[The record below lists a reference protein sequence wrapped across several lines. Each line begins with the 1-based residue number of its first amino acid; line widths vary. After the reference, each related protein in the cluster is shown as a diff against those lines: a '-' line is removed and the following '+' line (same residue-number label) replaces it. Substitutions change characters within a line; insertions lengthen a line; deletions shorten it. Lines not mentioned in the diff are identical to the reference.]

1 MEARKRL
8 TSRRA
13 LLPQDVQLIESIGI
27 SPEEYYEFLEACEY
41 ACEKRGEAYSHIPDV
56 RNGPVTPFLVNLA
69 IGVALT
75 VASALLAPKP
85 KAPEDKKPPQLQTG
99 DKTGKSKFTPY
110 NDFDSVQELA
120 ALGTTVPLVYAA
132 GNPGVRVNT
141 QLLWSHID
149 TVRRSQL
156 AKLLLLVSQG
166 KLERMPDFEGIAI
179 GDTLLENFDRAR
191 MGAWFRTNGGAIKE
205 KTDAYK
211 YPSGEIIGD
220 LQGVS
225 VPDDVFSIQ
234 EFANDRWYPW
244 HSGAR
249 TPGTA
254 TKFGLYNYLPNGN
267 RFKLNYE
274 LILIQDGAGK
284 DVKSGQR
291 EKRDKINKGYATGA
305 GITRIGNKRI
315 SPDSKS
321 TERDEVRPGD
331 IIEYRIRDNRLF
343 TSYDG
348 GRWGLEDV
356 ISATSTRR
364 ATADDILALG
374 KIYRCGSVS
383 MVCITEPRE
392 VWELGERDVVYKFRV
407 LDRGEVRFGGPNA
420 EQDPYDTYN
429 PAEVSFAVVTTNRPE
444 DDYIEI
450 GIKSVVWKQISGFPN
465 LNSHPSEKVIE
476 EYEADGG
483 SIQLGSMQTYL
494 FRMSFFKIEIRPIG
508 EKGYVNLEPDTIF
521 CIKHNNPSEVFNSFR
536 IEFADVAPASATEF
550 EIRFHPVPGNYVL
563 DHYRDMIILDTRRDW
578 QPNTVN
584 TKRDGR
590 YRLWY
595 RGYRETISKATTSNP
610 EFILG
615 KPQDTGKIVRIS
627 PSQGGR
633 IPSDD
638 KKGCTTEFKRRRP
651 EKDSSTKES
660 YIKYDSPQEGKGGAH
675 IWTYMW
681 RGEKIKSFKV
691 SSRDRDFPGE
701 VKKKIDGRTYYFDK
715 GDLKENYGSIKYYEI
730 RRCKKDADSIGKE
743 TRIENVVGGSGSG
756 AKVKV
761 TRYKNGAWEASIQ
774 DSGKGYRS
782 GEKVKLSVPGPD
794 ITVSISTNDDS
805 QYKLNPYDML
815 ADYPQYDGESLSND
829 SDAEHEISYV
839 NEIRKPDGYRA
850 DYNDLATLGLMISS
864 SLDINNI
871 SQISTYVKR
880 GIVGRAW
887 TGRSSYRAIN
897 HLPEIVFDLLT
908 NEEYGVGGIVGRR
921 GVDEGELSRTT
932 RYCQAMG
939 FYWEGVIKD
948 KVNVR
953 QWIFEQAGYILC
965 DFCIQG
971 GKFFLKPSF
980 PIQKDHRIHSRPR
993 RHAADTRPVT
1003 IQALFTD
1010 GNTRNARVS
1019 FLPPEE
1025 RQMFKAEV
1033 IYRLEEPNGFSKLMS
1048 KTIRLKKKPAIGPGG
1063 GRDDDPLER
1072 FDMSGFC
1079 SSEQHAETFARYA
1092 LRLRQLVT
1100 HTVQFES
1107 TPESCRNLKP
1117 GDYVRYISTV
1127 THLDRF
1133 ATGSIGWGG
1142 AVQCHLDP
1150 KKINNQR
1157 IMYWKVGRNDGV
1169 REATL
1174 RVDDNMHC
1182 KDSVLYSSVFAL
1194 AKDDTRS
1201 RIYKVE
1207 TIQYSDEG
1215 LVELT
1220 LTEAPVDSKLRLLV
1234 LDWRDEDFY
1243 EYN

>member
-1 MEARKRL
+1 VEARNRI

-13 LLPQDVQLIESIGI
+13 LLPQDVQIIESIGI
-27 SPEEYYEFLEACEY
+27 TPDEYYAFLDQCEY
-41 ACEKRGEAYSHIPDV
+41 ACANRGKAYSHIPDV
-56 RNGPVTPFLVNLA
+56 RNEPISTATLIQLA

-75 VASALLAPKP
+75 VAGALLAPKP
-85 KAPEDKKPPQLQTG
+85 KSPDDQKQPPQLQTG

-120 ALGTTVPLVYAA
+120 ALGTTIPLVYAA

-141 QLLWSHID
+141 QLLWSNIA
-149 TVRRSQL
+149 TVRNGQI
-156 AKLLLLVSQG
+156 AKLLLLISQG
-166 KLERMPDFEGIAI
+166 KLERYPDFEGIAI

-191 MGAWFRTNGGAIKE
+191 LGAWCRTDGGRIKE
-205 KTDAYK
+205 KTNAYK
-211 YPSGEIIGD
+211 YNNGEIIGD
-220 LQGVS
+220 LEGIS

-234 EFANDRWYPW
+234 EYGSRRWYPW
-244 HSGAR
+244 HSGSR

-254 TKFGLYNYLPNGN
+254 TQFGLYNFVPNGN

-274 LILIQDGAGK
+274 LVLIQDGAGK
-284 DVKSGQR
+284 DTKSGQR
-291 EKRDKINKGYATGA
+291 EKRDKINKGYGTGA
-305 GITRIGNKRI
+305 GITRVDNKRI
-315 SPDSKS
+315 SANSTS
-321 TERDEVRPGD
+321 TEREFVRSGE
-331 IIEYRIRDNRLF
+331 IIEYTIRDNETF

-348 GRWGLEDV
+348 GRWGLQDV
-356 ISATSTRR
+356 VSATASRR
-364 ATADDILALG
+364 ATADDVLALG

-383 MVCITEPRE
+383 MVCISEPDR
-392 VWELGERDVVYKFRV
+392 VWELNRRDVVYKFRCI
-407 LDRGEVRFGGPNA
+407 DNGEVRFGGPNA

-429 PAEVSFAVVTTNRPE
+429 IGEISNAIITTNRPE

-450 GIKSVVWKQISGFPN
+450 GIKSTVWKQISGFPN
-465 LNSHPSEKVIE
+465 LNSQPSEKVIE
-476 EYEADGG
+476 EYEEEGG

-494 FRMSFFKIEIRPIG
+494 FRMSFFKIMIRPIG
-508 EKGYVNLEPDTIF
+508 ESGSFNLEPGTIF

-536 IEFADVAPASATEF
+536 IEFADVTRASATEF
-550 EIRFHPVPGNYVL
+550 EIKFQPVPGNYVK
-563 DHYRDMIILDTRRDW
+563 DKYNDMIILDTREEW

-584 TKRDGR
+584 TSRDGR

-595 RGYRETISKATTSNP
+595 RGYRETISRATTSNP

-615 KPQDTGKIVRIS
+615 KPQDSGQVVRIS

-638 KKGCTTEFKRRRP
+638 RESCSTEF
-651 EKDSSTKES
+651 STSKGS
-660 YIKYDSPQEGKGGAH
+660 YVKYDSPQEGKGGAH
-675 IWTYMW
+675 IWTYVW
-681 RGEKIKSFKV
+681 RGEKIKDFKV

-701 VKKKIDGRTYYFDK
+701 VKKKMDGRTYYFDK
-715 GDLKENYGSIKYYEI
+715 GDLEKNYGSTKYYEI
-730 RRCKKDADSIGKE
+730 RRCKRDADSDGRE
-743 TRIENVVGGSGSG
+743 TRTENLTGGSGSG
-756 AKVKV
+756 AKVRV
-761 TRYKNGAWEASIQ
+761 TRYKNGAWESEIA
-774 DSGKGYRS
+774 DSGKGYKNGDRL
-782 GEKVKLSVPGPD
+782 KLSVPGPD
-794 ITVSISTNDDS
+794 ITVSVTTNDNN
-805 QYKLNPYDML
+805 QFELNPYDML

-829 SDAEHEISYV
+829 NSAEHEISYV

-864 SLDINNI
+864 SLDITNI
-871 SQISTYVKR
+871 SQVSTYVKR

-887 TGRSSYRAIN
+887 TGNSSYRAIN

-939 FYWEGVIKD
+939 FYWEGVIKE
-948 KVNVR
+948 KFNVR

-971 GKFFLKPSF
+971 GKFFLRPSF
-980 PIQKDHRIHSRPR
+980 PIQKNYRIHSRR
-993 RHAADTRPVT
+993 RRYAADTRPVT

-1010 GNTRNARVS
+1010 GNVRDAKVS
-1019 FLPPEE
+1019 FLSPEE

-1048 KTIRLKKKPAIGPGG
+1048 KTIRLKKNPAIGPGG

-1079 SSEQHAETFARYA
+1079 SSEEHAETFARYA

-1100 HTVQFES
+1100 HTVQFQS
-1107 TPESCRNLKP
+1107 TPESCRDLKP

-1133 ATGSIGWGG
+1133 ATGSIGDSG
-1142 AVQCHLDP
+1142 AVQCHRDP
-1150 KKINNQR
+1150 KKLDGRR
-1157 IMYWKVGRNDGV
+1157 IMYWKIGKKDGV
-1169 REATL
+1169 REANL
-1174 RVDDNMHC
+1174 RVDDTKHC
-1182 KDSVLYSSVFAL
+1182 EDSVLHSSVFAL
-1194 AKDDTRS
+1194 ADDETRS

-1207 TIQYSDEG
+1207 TIQYGEEG
-1215 LVELT
+1215 LVDLT
-1220 LTEAPVDSKLRLLV
+1220 LTEAPVDSELRLLV
-1234 LDWRDEDFY
+1234 LDWRDDDFY